1 MRFHVTNRHNGQ
13 RYKADGDHWPGQG
26 WYIRVYD
33 FDQNAWGRARSG
45 TGPGPV
51 MTQGWQKDIE
61 RQGYEVPVLAPPVDI
76 RKQEMNRLAQSFGHS
91 PCPICKGAGNIG
103 GTPCPSCHG
112 RGTAPAPTPAAQDA
126 PPPTTEGKIDWGKRL
141 AALRK
146 RRGESKATVLIATLL
161 EDCVP
166 GGSAKGERHDTSGLD
181 KKELAMGR
189 KVEREHT
196 KGAPHAKRAAEEIAI
211 DHLSEPGHK
220 KYYSRLMKSG
230 LADELK

>member
-13 RYKADGDHWPGQG
+13 RYKADGEHWPEHG

-33 FDQNAWGRARSG
+33 FDKNAWGRARSG

-76 RKQEMNRLAQSFGHS
+76 RKQELNRLAKSFGRP
-91 PCPICKGAGNIG
+91 PCPICKGAGSIG
-103 GTPCPSCHG
+103 ETPCPSCHG
-112 RGTAPAPTPAAQDA
+112 RGTAPAPTPAAQPT

-146 RRGESKATVLIATLL
+146 RRCESKAVTVVATLL
-161 EDCVP
+161 EDCGHCPEDRELSVGTELEKEHFR
-166 GGSAKGERHDTSGLD
+166 GGKPKDKTPAEVAATHLGENPDYYPLN
-181 KKELAMGR
+181 KKP
-189 KVEREHT
+189 
-196 KGAPHAKRAAEEIAI
+196 KGAKEALRWVK
-211 DHLSEPGHK
+211 
-220 KYYSRLMKSG
+220 
-230 LADELK
+230 